1 MCRESLLLAGNAFRN
16 VLRERRCKLDDCRRS
31 FPVTCTQ
38 TIENPSLPICDEY
51 IKMHVRLPEI
61 ENQRKRREKLEIS
74 FHVAYEMSDLCDCRM
89 WKCASVFRCFCLCSA
104 TQLFDSLTQFQVLLI
119 VLLNL

>member
-1 MCRESLLLAGNAFRN
+1 M
-16 VLRERRCKLDDCRRS
+16 DDCRRS

-38 TIENPSLPICDEY
+38 TMENPSLPICDRIILKCTFAYLKLKINGKE
-51 IKMHVRLPEI
+51 
-61 ENQRKRREKLEIS
+61 REKLEIS
-74 FHVAYEMSDLCDCRM
+74 FHVVAYEMSDLCEFRRM
-89 WKCASVFRCFCLCSA
+89 WKLCECVCVCVSAVSLSVCSA